1 VSLLALGACDSA
13 ADAPTPS
20 QGRSGSLPGPFEL
33 LPSGVR
39 GATNWTTVTALVDS
53 FDARAAYESPE
64 AVADAFGAALLEG
77 YPPGPD
83 RPRLTLEPAI
93 ETEERAILVVGETGF
108 GDPLIAGNQH
118 ALVVVSGTDGW
129 YVTSVWSRILC
140 VGDVH
145 PTGAHCA

>member
-1 VSLLALGACDSA
+1 M
-13 ADAPTPS
+13 
-20 QGRSGSLPGPFEL
+20 
-33 LPSGVR
+33 
-39 GATNWTTVTALVDS
+39 VDS
-53 FDARAAYESPE
+53 FDARAAFESPR

-83 RPRLTLEPAI
+83 RPRLMLEPAV
-93 ETEERAILVVGETGF
+93 ETDERAILVIAETGF

-118 ALVVVSGTDGW
+118 ALVVIRGADGW